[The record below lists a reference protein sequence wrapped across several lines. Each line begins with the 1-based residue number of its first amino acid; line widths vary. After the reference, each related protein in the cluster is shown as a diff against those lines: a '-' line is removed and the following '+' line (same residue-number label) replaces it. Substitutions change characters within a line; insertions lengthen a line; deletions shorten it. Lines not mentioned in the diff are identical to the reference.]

1 MPNIHLFIWRHA
13 EADDSSPDIA
23 RPLTA
28 RGHRD
33 AARVAKALAKKL
45 DETAIVISSPA
56 VRTRETVEPLI
67 ARASLHL
74 QIDQRLAAGAALD
87 ELLDVLEHALAS
99 ANSDEPAIVLVGH
112 QPWCGQL
119 ARRLLTDTPGHMSI
133 KKASAW
139 WLVRRTRDGASEWMM
154 KSVLDPDLV

>member
-13 EADDSSPDIA
+13 DAEDISPDLA

-28 RGHRD
+28 RGQRD
-33 AARVAKALAKKL
+33 AAKVAKALAKKL
-45 DETAIVISSPA
+45 NENAIVVCSPA
-56 VRTRETVEPLI
+56 VRTRQTVEPLI

-74 QIDQRLAAGAALD
+74 QVDQRLAPGAEVD
-87 ELLDVLEHALAS
+87 EVLDVLEQAIAS
-99 ANSDEPAIVLVGH
+99 TDSEDPAIVLVGH

-119 ARRLLTDTPGHMSI
+119 ARRLLTDDPGHMSV

-139 WLVRRTRDGASEWMM
+139 WLIRRTRDGTSEWMM

>member
-1 MPNIHLFIWRHA
+1 MPNINLFIWRHA
-13 EADDSSPDIA
+13 EAEEGSPDIA

-45 DETAIVISSPA
+45 DEKAIVVSSPA

-67 ARASLHL
+67 TRAALHL
-74 QIDQRLAAGAALD
+74 QIDQRLAPDSDVD
-87 ELLDVLEHALAS
+87 EVLDVLEHTIAS
-99 ANSDEPAIVLVGH
+99 SNNDDPAIVMVGH

-119 ARRLLTDTPGHMSI
+119 ARRLLTDSPGDMSV

-139 WLVRRTRDGASEWMM
+139 WLVRRTRDGTSEWTM